1 MSLSQP
7 LPERLRPSELALFV
21 GQSHL
26 AERLTTLLEGPRLPS
41 LLLFGPPGCGKSTL
55 AKHFNAILLPEAGTV
70 LVEGMDTRN
79 EDHLYD
85 VRQKVGM
92 VFQNPDNQIVATIV
106 EEDVAFAPE
115 NLGVP
120 PEEIRT
126 RIDSVQQTLKI
137 TNAMYLISSSKL
149 RKARQQLNNVQPYFL
164 KISSTIADIL
174 HHSPEIEHIYFDKRP
189 EVKHRKSGYIV
200 ITGDKGLAG
209 AYNHNVL
216 RLAEKH
222 LAQEDDPTLFLIGQM
237 GRAYFAERDIRV
249 DGEFMFTV
257 QDPTIARARDIA
269 DIFIRLFREGQ
280 LDDVYVVYTEMI
292 TPMRLEPRVQKLLPL
307 DLDAFPW
314 EPRPSEHGPYHQMVQ
329 YVPSADRV
337 LEHLV
342 PGYVKGE
349 LFGALVESFCAEQNA
364 RMTAMDSATDNARD
378 MLKSLSLRYNRARQ
392 SAITQEI
399 TEIVGGTQGSAA
411 ETPQPRRPI
420 PTRTVRFLA
429 DGRRA

>member
-1 MSLSQP
+1 M
-7 LPERLRPSELALFV
+7 
-21 GQSHL
+21 
-26 AERLTTLLEGPRLPS
+26 
-41 LLLFGPPGCGKSTL
+41 
-55 AKHFNAILLPEAGTV
+55 
-70 LVEGMDTRN
+70 
-79 EDHLYD
+79 
-85 VRQKVGM
+85 
-92 VFQNPDNQIVATIV
+92 
-106 EEDVAFAPE
+106 
-115 NLGVP
+115 
-120 PEEIRT
+120 
-126 RIDSVQQTLKI
+126 
-137 TNAMYLISSSKL
+137 
-149 RKARQQLNNVQPYFL
+149 
-164 KISSTIADIL
+164 
-174 HHSPEIEHIYFDKRP
+174 
-189 EVKHRKSGYIV
+189 
-200 ITGDKGLAG
+200 
-209 AYNHNVL
+209 
-216 RLAEKH
+216 
-222 LAQEDDPTLFLIGQM
+222 
-237 GRAYFAERDIRV
+237 
-249 DGEFMFTV
+249 
-257 QDPTIARARDIA
+257 
-269 DIFIRLFREGQ
+269 
-280 LDDVYVVYTEMI
+280 YVVYTEMI